1 MKAAEKILNDLIAG
15 NQRFLQGSTK
25 GKAWQGSQKNT
36 EQSPKASVLG
46 CSDSRVPVEIVFD
59 QDPGDLFVIRVAG
72 NIAGAS
78 QIGSIEYAA
87 EQFNV
92 PLVIVLGHTDCG
104 AIKATMM
111 ALQNHNTVT
120 SENLGSIVDH
130 IAPAISELCST
141 NTSLV
146 DSQQALQCLQANIR
160 ASAKQ
165 LTQDS
170 TILADLTAS
179 KQLTVISAYYDIE
192 TGTVNIID

>member
-1 MKAAEKILNDLIAG
+1 MKPAEKILNDLIAG

-25 GKAWQGSQKNT
+25 GKAWQAGAENSG
-36 EQSPKASVLG
+36 QSPKAIVLG
-46 CSDSRVPVEIVFD
+46 CSDSRVPVEIIFD

-72 NIAGAS
+72 NIAAES

-92 PLVIVLGHTDCG
+92 PLVIVLGHTHCG

-111 ALQNHNTVT
+111 ALENDHTIT

-130 IAPAISELCST
+130 IAPAITELCSADT
-141 NTSLV
+141 PLDNNELEFQCV
-146 DSQQALQCLQANIR
+146 QASIR
-160 ASAKQ
+160 ASANQLKQ
-165 LTQDS
+165 GS

-179 KQLTVISAYYDIE
+179 GQLTVVSAYYDIE
-192 TGTVNIID
+192 SATVNIID